1 MAGRKTTNPVEAK
14 ARDRCVLVLLVD
26 KPGSCGRTRLTL
38 CVDAGSWSAPV
49 RTVSTTMSRPYA
61 SSPRRCT
68 WTTSMRSTS
77 RLGPRPTE
85 SSATLRCVLA
95 WGVLSAQHLLPRFV
109 TVALC
114 DDVRTQSALVDYRVA
129 MRLDP
134 DNETY
139 SKTVARLIDMQ
150 VCRPPVVIAASTA
163 PQARWCVAGRS
174 VYTGGCSPCRATFTW
189 TPSRT
194 SRQSTA
200 SLKPSPRIALWLG
213 TGCIGALKVGGVA

>member
-1 MAGRKTTNPVEAK
+1 MHT
-14 ARDRCVLVLLVD
+14 
-26 KPGSCGRTRLTL
+26 
-38 CVDAGSWSAPV
+38 
-49 RTVSTTMSRPYA
+49 
-61 SSPRRCT
+61 
-68 WTTSMRSTS
+68 
-77 RLGPRPTE
+77 
-85 SSATLRCVLA
+85 LA
-95 WGVLSAQHLLPRFV
+95 WEVLSAQHLLPRFV

-114 DDVRTQSALVDYRVA
+114 DGVRTQSALVDYRVA

-150 VCRPPVVIAASTA
+150 VCRPVVIAASTA
-163 PQARWCVAGRS
+163 PQARWCVVGRS

-200 SLKPSPRIALWLG
+200 SLKPSPRIAL
-213 TGCIGALKVGGVA
+213 

>member
-26 KPGSCGRTRLTL
+26 KRGRCGRTRLTL

-77 RLGPRPTE
+77 QLGPRPTE

-114 DDVRTQSALVDYRVA
+114 DGVRTQSALVDYRVA

-150 VCRPPVVIAASTA
+150 VCRPVVIAASTA
-163 PQARWCVAGRS
+163 PQARWCVVGRS

-200 SLKPSPRIALWLG
+200 SLKPSPRIAL
-213 TGCIGALKVGGVA
+213 